1 MLFRSFDGVREQL
14 HDVNTAAAENDRSV
28 KFGLNGFMIVRDS
41 EKEARDTLR
50 EIVDKANVEQVEGF
64 RQAVQQGGASSP
76 DGKGMWAESSFED
89 LVQYNDGFKTQLIGT
104 AEQVADRVIEYKK
117 LGVDLNL
124 LCFLHV
130 KEEIEQFGQ
139 KVLPII
145 REKEAELAERPL
157 AQA

>member
-1 MLFRSFDGVREQL
+1 VTGARVRLTGPGGTGSVAPDGL
-14 HDVNTAAAENDRSV
+14 
-28 KFGLNGFMIVRDS
+28 G
-41 EKEARDTLR
+41 

-64 RQAVQQGGASSP
+64 RQAVQQAGASAA
-76 DGKGMWAESSFED
+76 DKKGMWAESSFED

-104 AEQVADRVIEYKK
+104 AEQVADRVIAYKE

-130 KEEIEQFGQ
+130 KEEIEQFGE

-145 REKEAELAERPL
+145 REKEAELPDAEPAPAL

>member
-1 MLFRSFDGVREQL
+1 
-14 HDVNTAAAENDRSV
+14 
-28 KFGLNGFMIVRDS
+28 
-41 EKEARDTLR
+41 
-50 EIVDKANVEQVEGF
+50 
-64 RQAVQQGGASSP
+64 
-76 DGKGMWAESSFED
+76 MWAESSFED

-104 AEQVADRVIEYKK
+104 AEQVAERLVEYKK
-117 LGVDLNL
+117 LGVDLSL

-145 REKEAELAERPL
+145 REMEAELPDAEPAPAL

>member
-1 MLFRSFDGVREQL
+1 
-14 HDVNTAAAENDRSV
+14 
-28 KFGLNGFMIVRDS
+28 
-41 EKEARDTLR
+41 
-50 EIVDKANVEQVEGF
+50 
-64 RQAVQQGGASSP
+64 
-76 DGKGMWAESSFED
+76 MWAESSFED

-130 KEEIEQFGQ
+130 KEEIEQFGD

-145 REKEAELAERPL
+145 REKEAELPDAEPAPAL